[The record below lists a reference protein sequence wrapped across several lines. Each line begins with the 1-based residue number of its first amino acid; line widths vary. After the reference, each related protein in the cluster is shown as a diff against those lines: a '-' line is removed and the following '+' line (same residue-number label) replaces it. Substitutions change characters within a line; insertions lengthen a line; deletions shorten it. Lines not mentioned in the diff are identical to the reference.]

1 MKTLDPKK
9 KRKAV
14 DSTQKMMR
22 DIEPFLP
29 KRIRLYRE
37 KTMDWC
43 LRETPCDKREKNGA
57 KALLSEL

>member
-1 MKTLDPKK
+1 MKTLNPHK

-14 DSTQKMMR
+14 FSTQKLMR

-29 KRIRLYRE
+29 KRIRLYKE
-37 KTMDWC
+37 KQTDWR
-43 LRETPCDKREKNGA
+43 LQETPCDKREKNGA